1 MNLQQL
7 RYLVA
12 TADEGT
18 MTRAAAALHIAQPA
32 LSRAVR
38 ALEREIGVTVFER
51 KGRGVTIT
59 RPGREVVRIAR
70 RVIADVDRLAAVGAH
85 ETLQVSAIAG
95 QARELGSPAVARFVT
110 QERAR
115 VALDVVDTVDEAVDS
130 VRDNR
135 SHLGIV
141 ELPAP
146 SDLAAISLGWQ
157 ELVLVHP
164 ADWDLPDPLPIHELS
179 GVPLVAPPADTWRH
193 DAMERGLRAAG
204 VDLTITAETGERDVL
219 IGLVQLGAGAWF
231 TYGRQAEAAVAGG
244 AGLVHLAPMPVREI
258 GVVHTGRPDAAARTF
273 IDIVVKEAEELLIP
287 VGDPRLADATWISG
301 STPLGTA
308 PPSTS
313 VRWAGPSGRPPKR

>member
-18 MTRAAAALHIAQPA
+18 MTRAAAVLHVAQPA

-51 KGRGVTIT
+51 EGRGVTIT
-59 RPGREVVRIAR
+59 RQGREVVRIAR
-70 RVIADVDRLAAVGAH
+70 RILADVERLAAVGAH
-85 ETLQVSAIAG
+85 ETLQVCAIAG

-110 QERAR
+110 EERAR
-115 VALDVVDTVDEAVDS
+115 VALDVVDTSDEVVDS
-130 VRDNR
+130 VRDAR

-141 ELPAP
+141 ELPVP
-146 SDLAAISLGWQ
+146 TDLTAVSLGWQ

-164 ADWDLPDPLPIHELS
+164 ADWNLPDPLPIQDLS
-179 GVPLVAPPADTWRH
+179 GLPLVSPPADTWRH

-204 VDLTITAETGERDVL
+204 IDPTITAETGERDVL
-219 IGLVQLGAGAWF
+219 IGLVQQGAGAWF
-231 TYGRQAEAAVAGG
+231 SYGRQAESAVAGG

-258 GVVHTGRPDAAARTF
+258 GVVHTGLPDDTARTF
-273 IDIVVKEAEELLIP
+273 IDIVVKEAEDLLIP
-287 VGDPRLADATWISG
+287 VGDPRLADASWIGG
-301 STPLGTA
+301 STPLGTV

-313 VRWAGPSGRPPKR
+313 VRPPGPPGRPPER